1 MISKKME
8 AAINKQINLEIQS
21 ALLYL
26 QMSAHFA
33 HENLNGF
40 GHWMRVQHQEELIQA
55 NKLFDYVLQRDGEVA
70 LTAVAA
76 PPRSWKTTLAA
87 CEAAY
92 AAEVNNTKQINALMD
107 QAIKENDHAT
117 RVILEWFVEEQVE
130 EESSALNLIKQVQ
143 LAGNAAGAI
152 LLLDRELGAR
162 QAGAAAAEE

>member
-8 AAINKQINLEIQS
+8 TAINKQINLEIQS
-21 ALLYL
+21 ALMYL

-40 GHWMRVQHQEELIQA
+40 AHWMRIQHSEELVHA
-55 NKLFDYVLQRDGEVA
+55 NRLFDYLLQRDGEVA

-76 PPRSWKTTLAA
+76 PPRSWKTTLAS

-92 AAEVNNTKQINALMD
+92 AAEVNNTRQINALMD

-162 QAGAAAAEE
+162 APEPAGE

>member
-21 ALLYL
+21 ALMYL

-40 GHWMRVQHQEELIQA
+40 AHWMRIQHSEEFVHA
-55 NKLFDYVLQRDGEVA
+55 NKLFDYLLQRDGEVA

-76 PPRSWKTTLAA
+76 PPRTWKTTLAS

-152 LLLDRELGAR
+152 LLLDRELGGR
-162 QAGAAAAEE
+162 QAEPAGKE

>member
-33 HENLNGF
+33 QGNLNGF
-40 GHWMRVQHQEELIQA
+40 SHWMRIQHQEELTHA
-55 NKLFDYVLQRDGEVA
+55 NKLFDYVLQRDGEVV
-70 LTAVAA
+70 LTAIGA
-76 PPRSWKTTLAA
+76 PPRNWKSTLAA

-92 AAEVNNTKQINALMD
+92 NAEVNNTKQINALMD

-130 EESSALNLIKQVQ
+130 EESSALNLIKQVK
-143 LAGNAAGAI
+143 LADNAPGAI
-152 LLLDRELGAR
+152 LLLDRELGGR
-162 QAGAAAAEE
+162 QADTATGKE

>member
-8 AAINKQINLEIQS
+8 SAINKQINLEIQS

-33 HENLNGF
+33 QENLNGF
-40 GHWMRVQHQEELIQA
+40 SHWMRIQHQEELVHA
-55 NKLFDYVLQRDGEVA
+55 GKLFDYVLRRDGNVVLDA
-70 LTAVAA
+70 IAA
-76 PPRSWKTTLAA
+76 PPKTWRSTLAA

-92 AAEVNNTKQINALMD
+92 NAEVNNTRQINALMD

-130 EESSALNLIKQVQ
+130 EEQSALNLIKQVKI
-143 LAGNAAGAI
+143 AGNDAGAM
-152 LLLDRELGAR
+152 LLLDRELGGR
-162 QAGAAAAEE
+162 QPGAEGKE

>member
-40 GHWMRVQHQEELIQA
+40 AHWMRIQHSEELVHA
-55 NKLFDYVLQRDGEVA
+55 NKLFDYLLQRDGEVS

-76 PPRSWKTTLAA
+76 PPKSWKSTLAS

-152 LLLDRELGAR
+152 LLLDRELGGR
-162 QAGAAAAEE
+162 QPEPAGK

>member
-1 MISKKME
+1 MLSKKME
-8 AAINKQINLEIQS
+8 TAINNQINLEIQS

-40 GHWMRVQHQEELIQA
+40 SHWMRIQHTEELVHA
-55 NKLFDYVLQRDGEVA
+55 NKLFDYVLRRDGHV
-70 LTAVAA
+70 LLDAVAA
-76 PPRSWKTTLAA
+76 PPKMWRSTLAA

-92 AAEVNNTKQINALMD
+92 NAEVNNTKQINSLMD

-130 EESSALNLIKQVQ
+130 EEQSSLNLIKQVQ
-143 LAGNAAGAI
+143 LAGTDAGAV
-152 LLLDRELGAR
+152 LLLDRELGVR
-162 QAGAAAAEE
+162 QPDSAGK

>member
-1 MISKKME
+1 MFSTKMQ

-33 HENLNGF
+33 QENLNGF
-40 GHWMRVQHQEELIQA
+40 SHWMRIQHQEELVHA
-55 NKLFDYVLQRDGEVA
+55 NKLFDYVLRRDGNVTLDA
-70 LTAVAA
+70 IAA
-76 PPRSWKTTLAA
+76 PPKSWRSTLAA

-92 AAEVNNTKQINALMD
+92 NAEVNNTRQINALMD

-130 EESSALNLIKQVQ
+130 EEQSALNLIKQVKI
-143 LAGNAAGAI
+143 AGNDAGAV
-152 LLLDRELGAR
+152 LLLDRELGGR
-162 QAGAAAAEE
+162 QPGADGKE

>member
-8 AAINKQINLEIQS
+8 SAINKQINLEIQS

-40 GHWMRVQHQEELIQA
+40 SHWMRIQHSEELVHA
-55 NKLFDYVLQRDGEVA
+55 NKLFDYLLQRDGEVA

-76 PPRSWKTTLAA
+76 PPQSWKSTVAA

-92 AAEVNNTKQINALMD
+92 AAEVNNTKQINSLMD

-130 EESSALNLIKQVQ
+130 EESSSWNLIKQVQ

-152 LLLDRELGAR
+152 LLLDRELMGR
-162 QAGAAAAEE
+162 QADPAGE

>member
-26 QMSAHFA
+26 QMSAHFS

-40 GHWMRVQHQEELIQA
+40 AHWMRIQHQEELTHA
-55 NKLFDYVLQRDGEVA
+55 NKLFDHVLQRDGEVA
-70 LTAVAA
+70 LTAIAA
-76 PPRSWKTTLAA
+76 PPRTWKTILSA

-92 AAEVNNTKQINALMD
+92 NAEVNNTKQINALMD

-130 EESSALNLIKQVQ
+130 EESSSLNLIKQVK
-143 LAGNAAGAI
+143 LADNAPGAI
-152 LLLDRELGAR
+152 LLLDRELGGR
-162 QAGAAAAEE
+162 QAEPEKE